1 MVDLE
6 TALEQQLLDVAV
18 AQRITQVP
26 RNRLDD
32 QPGLE
37 MAALESSLE
46 RRFSLAAMALRI
58 MDASGR
64 EAANSVAVANE
75 PLTSEV
81 CDRPRHCQAR
91 GRRADRGL

>member
-1 MVDLE
+1 MVDLK
-6 TALEQQLLDVAV
+6 TALEQQLFDIAV

-26 RNRLDD
+26 RDRLDD
-32 QPGLE
+32 QPRLE
-37 MAALESSLE
+37 MATLKSSLD

-75 PLTSEV
+75 PLTPEV
-81 CDRPRHCQAR
+81 CDRPTNRPCDNLRIA
-91 GRRADRGL
+91 A